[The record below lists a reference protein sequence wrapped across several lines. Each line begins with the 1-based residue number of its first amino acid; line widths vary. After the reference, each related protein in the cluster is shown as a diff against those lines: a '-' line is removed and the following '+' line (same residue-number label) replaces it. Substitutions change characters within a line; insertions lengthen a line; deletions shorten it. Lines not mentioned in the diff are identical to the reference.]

1 MPASAVFDLHC
12 DTLTAFMDPTRC
24 RDTLDDPLSSFA
36 LSKIPQGVSWC
47 QCCAIFIPDGL
58 TPKEAEGYYAFHQR
72 SFIRQ
77 MGCLSSQV
85 LPCRTADD
93 ICRAWDCG
101 KAAVILTVEN
111 GAALGGRLERIE
123 RLARD
128 GVRMMTL
135 TWNGENE
142 LGSGHE
148 TDRGLSSFGKAA
160 VQALERQ
167 GILVDV
173 SHLNDQG
180 FEDLLDISE
189 KPFVASHSNARS
201 VCGHR
206 RNLTDWQIREMAA
219 RGCLIGLNYYS
230 PFLRSDGCPAGL
242 DDLYRHAA
250 HFLDL
255 GAENCLALGSDFDGA
270 DLPPCLDS
278 PSKAAGL
285 WDYLTGRHIPPTLV
299 QKIMYQNALNFFR
312 AGL

>member
-160 VQALERQ
+160 VQELERQ

-242 DDLYRHAA
+242 EDLYRHAA

-278 PSKAAGL
+278 PIKEAGL
-285 WDYLTGRHIPPTLV
+285 WDYLTGRRIPPTLV

>member
-1 MPASAVFDLHC
+1 
-12 DTLTAFMDPTRC
+12 
-24 RDTLDDPLSSFA
+24 
-36 LSKIPQGVSWC
+36 
-47 QCCAIFIPDGL
+47 
-58 TPKEAEGYYAFHQR
+58 
-72 SFIRQ
+72 

-85 LPCRTADD
+85 LSCRTADD
-93 ICRAWDCG
+93 ICQAWDCG

-160 VQALERQ
+160 VQELERQ

-189 KPFVASHSNARS
+189 KPFVASHSNAGRCA
-201 VCGHR
+201 V
-206 RNLTDWQIREMAA
+206 T
-219 RGCLIGLNYYS
+219 
-230 PFLRSDGCPAGL
+230 
-242 DDLYRHAA
+242 
-250 HFLDL
+250 
-255 GAENCLALGSDFDGA
+255 GATS
-270 DLPPCLDS
+270 
-278 PSKAAGL
+278 
-285 WDYLTGRHIPPTLV
+285 LTGRSGRWPPRV
-299 QKIMYQNALNFFR
+299 SDR
-312 AGL
+312 AELLLPLPPL